1 MPTLMEF
8 HEKYKDHR
16 DKFEIIAFHSASAP
30 NFEMLD
36 KKMKPIIKKVWGGK
50 DIPFPSLLDAT
61 GQSLRS
67 FSIVSLGTH
76 VLINPEG
83 NVVPG
88 HGEATIEA
96 GIKKMIE
103 DAAKGKGLEEPTQKA
118 DKPSKKAANKR
129 ARLDPS

>member
-1 MPTLMEF
+1 MPALMEF
-8 HEKYKDHR
+8 YEKYKDHR

-30 NFEMLD
+30 TFAMLD

-61 GQSLRS
+61 GQSLRN

-76 VLINPEG
+76 VLIDPQG

-96 GIKKMIE
+96 GIKEMIE
-103 DAAKGKGLEEPTQKA
+103 RAAKKESNKQS
-118 DKPSKKAANKR
+118 DKKPIKKAAKKR
-129 ARLDPS
+129 GKLDPS